1 MDNTS
6 IGACNA
12 VEHIDARG
20 RTQPRYR
27 FFTVV
32 DGRNRE
38 FQRELDR
45 LGLTRIRECFSV
57 KDRRTNCFLRHYKVR
72 SRDGD
77 AFRQA
82 TENLAEHMPELG
94 YPDYEDYA
102 LKALVEYDV
111 ISAKEAREQT
121 GKPCEE
127 QESPDYYPD
136 ALFNVFSQRTDLPKS
151 LFWRDVA
158 FIDGCEKEG
167 MRLLA
172 QRGLDDVKVNYAF
185 AHKDWPR
192 YVLIMCSVPKKR
204 LDEFVDVMHELEN
217 RMLILGYRDYEE
229 ACSTLFRLAR
239 EVENEGA

>member
-1 MDNTS
+1 MDNTFAS
-6 IGACNA
+6 ACNA

-20 RTQPRYR
+20 KKQPRNR

-32 DGRNRE
+32 DGRNGE

-45 LGLTRIRECFSV
+45 LSLTGVRECASV
-57 KDRRTNCFLRHYKVR
+57 KDHRTNCFLRMYKVR
-72 SRDGD
+72 SREGD

-82 TENLAEHMPELG
+82 TEDLAEHMPELG
-94 YPDYEDYA
+94 YPDYQDYA
-102 LKALVEYDV
+102 LKALVEYGV

-121 GKPCEE
+121 GKRCEE
-127 QESPDYYPD
+127 PESLDYYPD
-136 ALFNVFSQRTDLPKS
+136 ALFNVTGQRTDLPKS
-151 LFWRDVA
+151 LFWKDVA
-158 FIDGCEKEG
+158 FIDGCEQEG

-172 QRGLDDVKVNYAF
+172 RRGFDDLKVNYAF
-185 AHKDWPR
+185 THKDWPR
-192 YVLIMCSVPKKR
+192 YVLIMCSIPQKR

-229 ACSTLFRLAR
+229 ACTTLFRITR